1 MHSSVL
7 NIDCP
12 KFLPTHNM
20 NILYKEEIFWV
31 KKSSQLNLFFF
42 DLLTVDYNKQGV
54 RCIFN

>member
-1 MHSSVL
+1 MQSSVL

-12 KFLPTHNM
+12 KFKPTHNM
-20 NILYKEEIFWV
+20 NLLYKEEIFGLRNH
-31 KKSSQLNLFFF
+31 LNYFFF